1 MENDGE
7 ISISQALNQIQSWLN
22 AGEYDKVVQGAQEIL
37 EVEPS
42 NARALSLLKQGEE
55 KRHQNYSPTATSTAI
70 VNPVASPTVTPTTS
84 PMPTVPDTQA
94 VKPAVDPLAA
104 LEVEREDEDR
114 INPMRFDEETK
125 EKQKLFLAM
134 LIPGILVV
142 LVGGGIIWSLANQN
156 REAIIHDIVVD
167 SNLPQDTSYLDEN
180 QERLDTLS
188 KISIVLEQYK
198 AVHGAYPS
206 VSQVES
212 VVAQSSSF
220 EEIPSDPRQGEVDKA
235 SKPFGYVY
243 AIYKGIGGENS
254 VFILSALFEDSEGFG
269 YAWTKGAPVKNY
281 PDYRNYKQANVS
293 FIGGDEADIQFPESS
308 PDSSSTDSPSTGPKV
323 NPDNL

>member
-7 ISISQALNQIQSWLN
+7 ISISQALNQLQSWLN
-22 AGEYDKVVQGAQEIL
+22 AGEYDKVIKGAQEIL
-37 EVEPS
+37 ELEPS
-42 NARALSLLKQGEE
+42 NVRALSLLKQGEE
-55 KRHQNYSPTATSTAI
+55 KRHQKYTP
-70 VNPVASPTVTPTTS
+70 VTPAAN
-84 PMPTVPDTQA
+84 PMPTVPHHQA

-104 LEVEREDEDR
+104 LEVEQGDEDTM
-114 INPMRFDEETK
+114 NPMRSDEEAK
-125 EKQKLFLAM
+125 EKRKLFLAM

-142 LVGGGIIWSLANQN
+142 LMGGGIIWSLANEK
-156 REAIIHDIVVD
+156 REVIIRDGVID

-188 KISIVLEQYK
+188 QISIVLEQYK
-198 AVHGAYPS
+198 AAHGAYPS
-206 VSQVES
+206 VSQVEN

-235 SKPFGYVY
+235 GKPFGYVY
-243 AIYKGIGGENS
+243 AVYKGIGGENS

-281 PDYRNYKQANVS
+281 PNYRDYKQANVS
-293 FIGGDEADIQFPESS
+293 FIGGDETDIQL
-308 PDSSSTDSPSTGPKV
+308 PDSSSTDSSASTGPKV